1 MGTSQALFPYY
12 RITEKRIT
20 LFDFILKLLSCIP
33 IALQLSGALVLI
45 SAMKSIDQV
54 IKGVISPSD
63 HAIGTFSTDK
73 KKILINVQKV
83 KSALANH
90 YYQKFAM
97 HYILWG
103 YLGAVLFNASAPN
116 GIEDMCLVAAFS
128 IIFLLIA
135 VLMVKWLSA
144 RNAPKHASYDSD
156 KVPDGTVVVEY
167 E

>member
-1 MGTSQALFPYY
+1 M
-12 RITEKRIT
+12 
-20 LFDFILKLLSCIP
+20 
-33 IALQLSGALVLI
+33 
-45 SAMKSIDQV
+45 
-54 IKGVISPSD
+54 
-63 HAIGTFSTDK
+63 
-73 KKILINVQKV
+73 
-83 KSALANH
+83 ANH

-103 YLGAVLFNASAPN
+103 YLGAVLFKASAPN